1 MQLHLKSTSNKSR
14 SKKEEEK
21 KKMTN
26 QILKADKKMTNQILK
41 ADKQTNQNFIMK
53 AMKSKCKH
61 KDKIRG
67 THD

>member
-53 AMKSKCKH
+53 AMKSKMQTQ
-61 KDKIRG
+61 RQNQG
-67 THD
+67 NS